1 MNITLWIV
9 QAALGA
15 LFLFGGG
22 MKLFA
27 FDKYKA
33 TAETRSKGKGLG
45 HSKEFLTFIGACEVA
60 GGLGLILPM
69 ALRILP
75 ILTPLAALGLAIIML
90 GATIFHLRRKD
101 SPVPTVVLFLLL
113 GFVTVGRVWY

>member
-1 MNITLWIV
+1 MNITLWIIQTV
-9 QAALGA
+9 LGA

-27 FDKYKA
+27 FEKYRTTTEA
-33 TAETRSKGKGLG
+33 RSKGKGLG
-45 HSKEFLTFIGACEVA
+45 FSKEFLTFIGVCEVA

-69 ALRILP
+69 ALRIMP
-75 ILTPLAALGLAIIML
+75 VLTPLAVLGLAIIML
-90 GATIFHLRRKD
+90 GATIFHMRRKD

-113 GFVTVGRVWY
+113 GFVTVGRVLN